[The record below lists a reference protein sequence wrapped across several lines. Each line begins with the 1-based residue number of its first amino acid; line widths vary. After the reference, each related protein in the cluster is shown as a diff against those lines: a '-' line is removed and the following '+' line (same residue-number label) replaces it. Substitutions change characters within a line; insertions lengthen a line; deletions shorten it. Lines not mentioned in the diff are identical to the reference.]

1 MSLAQLDSSYLIS
14 DQTIHNTNLFVLFKS
29 TQVKVKYESSGSNTN
44 TISFENNA
52 NKPSYVVEFTTLPTL
67 ASSERWWKSI
77 S

>member
-1 MSLAQLDSSYLIS
+1 M
-14 DQTIHNTNLFVLFKS
+14 LFKS
-29 TQVKVKYESSGSNTN
+29 RDVKVKYESSGSNTN

-67 ASSERWWKSI
+67 ASSEAWWKSI